1 MAITVG
7 GLITDPDSLS
17 YEITSTGTT
26 ELFIDNTTLKIRLVR
41 AGNLTADGV
50 TLKCLYSK
58 LKEVWKNDATL
69 IKYPFPMTPITD
81 EQFEFA
87 NGWDLDKTVVAS
99 TSITHAGTNSGTA
112 AAFIITTTGNF
123 NTSNVVRGMY
133 VSGTN
138 VGTGARVVSVDS
150 NTQITVSVANSGA
163 VSGTLTFWTDNDYS
177 YNLIRTGGWALKS
190 TAGVTEEEWI
200 GVISLGNLGAELTNK
215 TLALTSV
222 TTASTTLTV
231 ASTTG
236 LQVGSFV
243 TGKAIPS
250 GTTIASI
257 TNGTQFVLSKSVT
270 IASGALVTVRP
281 KDQIYYQIGGA
292 TSAPIN
298 FGLTGAVNQAVKTY
312 GDASHG
318 NFDYRG
324 TGSVL
329 KLYVR
334 EQGYTYGKQKKED
347 IGINST
353 MTYQTYRFPVT
364 NSSDAIKITHTDVQI
379 DANSDNLADVAPYST
394 MSISWFATPQVRS
407 IGGVN
412 RNFNIIVDADTGLA
426 PGASGS
432 ATAEEIYEF
441 IQWSLRRGVG
451 TDIDADGTTTAVGSI
466 TRDLVQF
473 VGDTLYTLYDA
484 NDGHGIYIDNFS
496 SADTNRITFADNTG
510 TNRTFPYTAAGTLAF
525 NSNLVA
531 DGASGIYRLFFTKL
545 YNAAFGTANATI
557 VQKADNATSISGTIS
572 GATVTFDF
580 DYDGNV
586 QAAWA
591 ATRTY
596 AINDEYRNGT
606 TWYRVN
612 TGYTSGGTFGAT
624 DTTNSSVI
632 SGPSVTL
639 VAIGLVNSQYV
650 LSTGLIGRSI
660 ANSLSAVSALERN
673 YSNPA

>member
-1 MAITVG
+1 MITVG

-17 YEITSTGTT
+17 YEIVSTGTT
-26 ELFIDNTTLKIRLVR
+26 EVFIDNTTLKIRLVR
-41 AGNLTADGV
+41 TGNLTADGV

-58 LKEVWKNDATL
+58 LKEVWKADATL
-69 IKYPFPMTPITD
+69 IKYAFPMTPITD
-81 EQFEFA
+81 EQFEFS

-99 TSITHAGTNSGTA
+99 TSIVHGGTNSGTNA
-112 AAFIITTTGNF
+112 TFVITTTGNF
-123 NTSNVVRGMY
+123 NTSNVVPGMY

-138 VGTGARVVSVDS
+138 VGTGARVVTVNS
-150 NTQITVSVANSGA
+150 NTSITVSVANSGA
-163 VSGTLTFWTDNDYS
+163 VSGSLTFWTDNDYT

-190 TAGVTEEEWI
+190 TAGVTQEEWI

-215 TLALTSV
+215 TLALTAV

-236 LQVGSFV
+236 LQAGSFV
-243 TGKAIPS
+243 TGKGIPS
-250 GTTIASI
+250 GTTIASV
-257 TNGTQFVLSKSVT
+257 TNSTTFVISKTVT

-281 KDQIYYQIGGA
+281 KDQLYYQIGTG

-298 FGLTGAVNQAVKTY
+298 FGLTGAVNQAIKTY
-312 GDASHG
+312 GDASNG

-347 IGINST
+347 IGINAT

-364 NSSDAIKITHTDVQI
+364 NASDAIKITHTDVQI
-379 DANSDNLADVAPYST
+379 DADSNNVADVAPYT
-394 MSISWFATPQVRS
+394 NMNIKWYATPQSRT
-407 IGGVN
+407 IGGVS
-412 RNFNIIVDADTGLA
+412 RNFNIIIDADTTLASGL
-426 PGASGS
+426 SGS
-432 ATAEEIYEF
+432 ATAEQIYEF
-441 IQWSLRRGVG
+441 VQWSLRRGVG

-473 VGDTLYTLYDA
+473 VGDTLFTLYDS

-496 SADTNRITFADNTG
+496 SSDTNRITFADNTG

-531 DGASGIYRLFFTKL
+531 DGANGIYRLFFNKL
-545 YNAAFGTANATI
+545 YNAAFGTANAVI
-557 VQKADNATSISGTIS
+557 VLKADNSTAISGTIS
-572 GATVTFDF
+572 GASISFDF
-580 DYDGNV
+580 DYDGNT

-591 ATRTY
+591 ASRTY
-596 AINDEYRNGT
+596 VINDEYRNST
-606 TWYRVN
+606 TWYRVT

-624 DTTNSSVI
+624 DTTNTTVI
-632 SGPSVTL
+632 AGPSVKL
-639 VAIGLVNSQYV
+639 VAIGLSNSQYV
-650 LSTGLIGRSI
+650 LSDGTIARSI
-660 ANSLSAVSALERN
+660 ANSLSATASLERN
-673 YSNPA
+673 YSNPV

>member
-26 ELFIDNTTLKIRLVR
+26 ELFINNSTLKIRLVR
-41 AGNLTADGV
+41 TGNLTADGV

-58 LKEVWKNDATL
+58 LKEVWKADATL

-81 EQFEFA
+81 EQFEFS
-87 NGWDLDKTVVAS
+87 NGWDLDKTVTAS

-123 NTSNVVRGMY
+123 NTSNVVPGMY
-133 VSGTN
+133 ISGTG
-138 VGTGARVVSVDS
+138 VGAGARVVTVNS

-163 VSGTLTFWTDNDYS
+163 VSGALTFWTDNDYTF
-177 YNLIRTGGWALKS
+177 NLIRTGGWALKD
-190 TAGVTEEEWI
+190 TAGVTQEEWI
-200 GVISLGNLGAELTNK
+200 GVVSLGNLGAEQTNK
-215 TLALTSV
+215 SLALTAV

-231 ASTTG
+231 ASTSG

-243 TGKAIPS
+243 TGKGIPS

-257 TNGTQFVLSKSVT
+257 TNGTAFVISKSVT

-281 KDQIYYQIGGA
+281 KDQLYYQIGGA
-292 TSAPIN
+292 TSTPIN

-318 NFDYRG
+318 NFDFRG

-347 IGINST
+347 IGVNST
-353 MTYQTYRFPVT
+353 MTYQVYRFPVS
-364 NSSDAIKITHTDVQI
+364 NASDSIKITHTDVQI
-379 DANSDNLADVAPYST
+379 DANSDNLADVAPYT
-394 MSISWFATPQVRS
+394 NMSITWFASPQTRT
-407 IGGVN
+407 IGGVS
-412 RNFNIIVDADTGLA
+412 RNFSVIVDADTTLA
-426 PGASGS
+426 PGVSGS
-432 ATAEEIYEF
+432 ATAEQIYEF
-441 IQWSLRRGVG
+441 VQWSLRRGVG
-451 TDIDADGTTTAVGSI
+451 TDIDAGAATAVGSI

-473 VGDTLYTLYDA
+473 VGDTLYTLYDS
-484 NDGHGIYIDNFS
+484 NDGYGIYIDNFS
-496 SADTNRITFADNTG
+496 ASDTNRITFADNTG

-525 NSNLVA
+525 NTNLVA
-531 DGASGIYRLFFTKL
+531 DGVNGIYRLFFDKL
-545 YNAAFGTANATI
+545 YNASFGTANAVI
-557 VQKADNATSISGTIS
+557 VQKADNATAISGTIS
-572 GATVTFDF
+572 GATITFDF
-580 DYDGNV
+580 DYDGNT

-596 AINDEYRNGT
+596 AIGDEYRNST
-606 TWYRVN
+606 TWYRVT

-624 DTTNSSVI
+624 DTTNTTTI
-632 SGPSVTL
+632 PGPSVKL
-639 VAIGLVNSQYV
+639 VAIGLTNSQYV
-650 LSTGLIGRSI
+650 LAAGTIARSI
-660 ANSLSAVSALERN
+660 SNALSAVAALERN
-673 YSNPA
+673 YANPA